1 MTDGGSDRFHAIVL
15 DWLKSE
21 PFHRDAVRVLAVT
34 GDGSDWNGDTE
45 GGFYSSFGA
54 GIQFEDDKGRLRSIH
69 VSGSDMEDLW
79 MHVVRSVQ

>member
-1 MTDGGSDRFHAIVL
+1 MSDGASDRFKAIVL
-15 DWLKSE
+15 DWLKSDGYS
-21 PFHRDAVRVLAVT
+21 DAVSVVAVT

-69 VSGSDMEDLW
+69 VSGSDMEGLW